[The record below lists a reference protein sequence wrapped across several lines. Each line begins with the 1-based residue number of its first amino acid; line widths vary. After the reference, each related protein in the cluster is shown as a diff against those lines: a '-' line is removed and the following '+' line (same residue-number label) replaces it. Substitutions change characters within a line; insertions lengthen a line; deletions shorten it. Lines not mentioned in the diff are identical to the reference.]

1 MQFSL
6 FWERG
11 MSRIPRIFMLILD
24 SGICTGEP
32 TSKHLQLNNRFMVR
46 NNLTL
51 VPDISLLLQI
61 SPKPPTVQ
69 VNL

>member
-1 MQFSL
+1 MQFLL
-6 FWERG
+6 FLERWG
-11 MSRIPRIFMLILD
+11 SRISRLFALILNA
-24 SGICTGEP
+24 GIYTGEP

-61 SPKPPTVQ
+61 SLKPSTVSI
-69 VNL
+69 